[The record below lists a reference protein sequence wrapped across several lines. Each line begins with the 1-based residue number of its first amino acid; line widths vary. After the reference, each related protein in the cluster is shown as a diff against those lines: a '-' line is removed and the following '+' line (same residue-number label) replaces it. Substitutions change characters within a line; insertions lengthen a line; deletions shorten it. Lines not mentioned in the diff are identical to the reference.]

1 MSKIR
6 WPIARPPGI
15 VVPKSQ
21 VLDGILR
28 LLPPPSSLA
37 QEGYRWRNDD
47 GSEAA
52 ATFRQLQDV
61 DDSIAKEINVRLR
74 ALIDATGDPASE
86 QYQIEYKEDA
96 DPDVEYRKVSL

>member
-6 WPIARPPGI
+6 WPITRPVP
-15 VVPKSQ
+15 VRLRSQVPKPQIVSIT
-21 VLDGILR
+21 LA
-28 LLPPPSSLA
+28 PSLA

-47 GSEAA
+47 GSEST

-61 DDSIAKEINVRLR
+61 DDSIAKGINVRLR
-74 ALIDATGDPASE
+74 ALIDAIGDPASE

-96 DPDVEYRKVSL
+96 DPDVEYRKIKLP

>member
-1 MSKIR
+1 MSKGR

-15 VVPKSQ
+15 VVPRSR

-28 LLPPPSSLA
+28 LPPPPSLA

-47 GSEAA
+47 GSEST

-74 ALIDATGDPASE
+74 TLIDATGDPASE

-96 DPDVEYRKVSL
+96 DPDIEYRKVSL